1 MPKLIFKISMAS
13 KMAAK
18 WNNYKNQGAEEV
30 SFCNIFF
37 YSISCINIVLSYVH
51 VYNLS

>member
-18 WNNYKNQGAEEV
+18 WNNYKDQGAEEV
-30 SFCNIFF
+30 SFCFF
-37 YSISCINIVLSYVH
+37 YSISGINIVLSYVH